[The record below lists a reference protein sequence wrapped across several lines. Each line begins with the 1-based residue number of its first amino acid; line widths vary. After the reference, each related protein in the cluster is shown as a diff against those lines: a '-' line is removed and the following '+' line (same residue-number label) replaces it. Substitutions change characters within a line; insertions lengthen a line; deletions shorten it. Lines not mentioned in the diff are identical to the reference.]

1 MKRPEFAI
9 AIICCCFWTDSLP
22 AQDKVDPD
30 KIFKIYKTWISLR
43 SDSKQL
49 KGVLYEIK
57 DSSVLFSYTTSKAD
71 YLSGN
76 FAVLEIYHS
85 DIRRIA
91 IRRKGSVGKGAGI
104 GAGVGLLVGALIGFA
119 SGDDPPCRTFFCLSY
134 TAEEKAAG
142 TGAALLIP
150 GAIIGAIA
158 GAVTKN
164 YQIKGDFNNYDRIK
178 NTLEKYSVKGLSQS
192 D

>member
-1 MKRPEFAI
+1 MNVQHRLI
-9 AIICCCFWTDSLP
+9 GLILMCCINSLS

-104 GAGVGLLVGALIGFA
+104 GAAVGFLIGGVIGLA
-119 SGDDPPCRTFFCLSY
+119 SGDDTCPQGQICFFVS
-134 TAEEKAAG
+134 TAEDKAVATG
-142 TGAALLIP
+142 VTLGFIGAA
-150 GAIIGAIA
+150 IGAIA
-158 GAVTKN
+158 GSTRKKFHIN
-164 YQIKGDFNNYDRIK
+164 GDFNNYYRIK
-178 NTLEKYSVKGLSQS
+178 NMLEKYSVKGLSQS
-192 D
+192 Y